1 MLTKNPHYTDQVF
14 DKENC
19 LWKQKSRFFT
29 LFITARLTFGPP
41 AAFGTASK
49 GLLIFGPL
57 MDVAVVT
64 GLPEIKEKICVHCAD

>member
-1 MLTKNPHYTDQVF
+1 MI
-14 DKENC
+14 
-19 LWKQKSRFFT
+19 KQNIEIYQNIGFFT

-64 GLPEIKEKICVHCAD
+64 GLPEIEEKMHMYI

>member
-1 MLTKNPHYTDQVF
+1 ML
-14 DKENC
+14 
-19 LWKQKSRFFT
+19 KSIKILFST

-57 MDVAVVT
+57 IDVAVVT
-64 GLPEIKEKICVHCAD
+64 GLPEIEEKNCIC